1 MPEDVDQIYELY
13 AHPDITLY
21 MEPLFENREEEK
33 EYMVSYYDH
42 VYCFF
47 GYGMWLITLKDGTI
61 IGRAGLE
68 HNEKEEV
75 VAGYMLAKEYQK
87 CGYALEAMKAIL
99 EYAREELDI
108 HQVIAYIQIENID
121 SLRLAEKLGLTIKD
135 IQT

>member
-42 VYCFF
+42 VYCFC

-61 IGRAGLE
+61 I
-68 HNEKEEV
+68 
-75 VAGYMLAKEYQK
+75 
-87 CGYALEAMKAIL
+87 
-99 EYAREELDI
+99 
-108 HQVIAYIQIENID
+108 
-121 SLRLAEKLGLTIKD
+121 
-135 IQT
+135 